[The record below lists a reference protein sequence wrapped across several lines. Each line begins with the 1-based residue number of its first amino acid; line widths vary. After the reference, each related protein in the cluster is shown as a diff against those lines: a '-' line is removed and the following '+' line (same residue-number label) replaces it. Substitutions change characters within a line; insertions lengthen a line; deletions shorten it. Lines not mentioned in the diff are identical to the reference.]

1 MIMFAAAGLLN
12 LGAPVEVQP
21 KVTAV
26 SMFKNGYSA
35 IFREATIPG
44 PEFYVMSP
52 TPAVYGTFWV
62 TATNGTVIKSVVAT
76 QMETEGERNLNTL
89 DDILLAN
96 VGKKL
101 SLSLKKTAEAE
112 AQVIEGTLKSASG
125 ELLIMATEAGTKA
138 FQKARVIEIW
148 SKTNELVYSAKTKVS
163 KNALRIEVEP
173 GQNGKIYF
181 MSIERGLTWAPIYN
195 LDITD
200 EKTLKFSSRATVFNE
215 LVDLNKVN
223 CSFITGFPNLKFLGA
238 QDPLTVKMSLNQF
251 LGSIDQVDTLKD
263 AGEMRRGQ
271 TMQNMAPAMAAMEEA
286 FTPSTGQ
293 LEDLFFYPYPNFTL
307 KNGDRGQFSL
317 FKFESTYEDIY
328 SSTLPD
334 ATTTVSAPTDPPAD
348 VWHKIR
354 FKNNSGM
361 PISTG
366 TASTMKGN
374 QTIGQDILKYLPAG
388 DYGHLT
394 ITKALEIKVR
404 QDAEVVKAEEFTKKV
419 GDDTLYFNRV
429 TVKVTIK
436 ALNLRTKESKLDIT
450 ENVRGD
456 ATTSTPNMK
465 AVRIPS
471 LFSAESMGSTITWSP
486 VIPAGK
492 SLQGEFTTTY
502 VVPINR

>member
-76 QMETEGERNLNTL
+76 QIESETDRNLNTL
-89 DDILLAN
+89 DDILTAN

-101 SLSLKKTAEAE
+101 TLSLKKTAEAE

-125 ELLIMATEAGTKA
+125 ELLIVATEAGTKA
-138 FQKARVIEIW
+138 FQKARVIEVW
-148 SKTNELVYSAKTKVS
+148 SKTNELVYSTKTKS
-163 KNALRIEVEP
+163 NKNALRIEVEP
-173 GQNGKIYF
+173 GANGKIYF
-181 MSIERGLTWAPIYN
+181 MSIERGLSWAPIYN
-195 LDITD
+195 VDVTD
-200 EKTLKFSSRATVFNE
+200 DKTLKFSSRATVFNE

-223 CSFITGFPNLKFLGA
+223 CSFITGFPNLKFLSA
-238 QDPLTVKMSLNQF
+238 LDPLTTKMSLAQF
-251 LGSIDQVDTLKD
+251 LGSIDQGDVLRD

-271 TMQNMAPAMAAMEEA
+271 TMQNMAPAMSQLEQE

-293 LEDLFFYPYPNFTL
+293 MEDLFFYPYPNFSL

-317 FKFESTYEDIY
+317 FKFESPYEDIY
-328 SSTLPD
+328 SCTLPD
-334 ATTTVSAPTDPPAD
+334 ATSTVMAPTDPPAD

-374 QTIGQDILKYLPAG
+374 QTIGQDILKYIPAG
-388 DYGHLT
+388 DIGHLT

-404 QDAEVVKAEEFTKKV
+404 QDAEVVKVEETSKKV
-419 GDDTLYFNRV
+419 GSDTLYYNKV

-436 ALNLRTKESKLDIT
+436 AMNLRAKESKLEVD
-450 ENVRGD
+450 ENVRGE
-456 ATTSTPNMK
+456 ATTNTPNMK

-471 LFSAESMGSTITWSP
+471 LFNAESTGSTITWSP

-492 SLQGEFTTTY
+492 SVQGEFTTTY
-502 VVPINR
+502 VIPVAR